1 MIAVIVFFCLFLLD
15 FVVGFCWILLDFVV
29 CFCWKLFVFV
39 GNCVFLCYFVCF
51 CVNLCVLVFI
61 SVYSCY
67 CGNCVFLRVVVCLRA
82 LSYFV
87 GFLASALDIFSPVKK
102 KISRRFLLKTDG
114 NIISRGPIM
123 EIKCHRASHKKI
135 QVGVILSIDTIYRLI
150 SPQFYPDCIV

>member
-1 MIAVIVFFCLFLLD
+1 MIAVIVFFCWILLWV
-15 FVVGFCWILLDFVV
+15 FVGFCWILL
-29 CFCWKLFVFV
+29 LVFV
-39 GNCVFLCYFVCF
+39 GNCLFLWEIVCF